1 MIQDSVTTNSE
12 GDIQAEKPNI
22 MQSSATPGGLSHQNQ
37 DLNDISTLTETA
49 NPGILIGNMPGP
61 QTYDPNLALMDSLF
75 PHDGSLGDFLAD
87 VMMPVS
93 PANMAPSIASG
104 YGPAEVRDVL
114 DYGIDNNFDL
124 NDFDF
129 GMLNSYDLAAWA
141 PQVPQIQ
148 AAPLAQNPITEDS
161 SYPPSRSEETQHL
174 DVNKLSIEAFQRS
187 VWRWTPGQSD
197 RAHCEQNNLSVPSDV
212 GVKVFQGPCEER
224 IAQQARDKIM
234 GMLFATCEQSV
245 IAGIISHFPSAEL
258 LDSLMQQYLHV
269 HMNFP
274 DSWIHIPTFSP
285 STTKP
290 ELLTMLIACGA
301 VNQSVP
307 AIRKLGFALDEAVR
321 LALPK
326 SYEADNRRTRDLDI
340 SQAYALQLDVG
351 SWSGNKR
358 KMELAESHP
367 LQLITMMRRSGR
379 FRKVRPTS
387 AAPTFADSGDVL
399 EEKWRA
405 WVESESFKRLA
416 FHVMIHDSQTS
427 MSFLI
432 PPLITYNEISLDL
445 PSAPALWQAKTAS
458 AWREAYLAQDLGG
471 RKVPNLTGCI
481 QDAHQLLDCGDR
493 VDMVYTTTIV
503 LHRLWS
509 LVWDCRQLSS
519 AQKHQAVHSPK
530 PTIGNS
536 LISSYWQQELAQV
549 LHSFW
554 MVASELETT
563 SSAATLVQEHLLLNI
578 YVSFE
583 ELQLFAGK
591 EGGQD
596 ARRVFPSLR
605 QWAESR
611 DSRQAVWHAG
621 QILRAAAMMKSDT
634 LRDFYAI
641 AVYHAGLTFWAYG
654 ILANESRR
662 PALHR
667 SASFVS
673 NGARPRLSS
682 VTQEMVYLDDQ
693 ETAESQR
700 FIALGRATP
709 ALQRRN
715 TTAGQVMGQSVGTFS
730 NAGEAIFLNDP
741 KSVMEVVTDVL
752 QQEYAG
758 GNARVVPPLVENL
771 THLMQDLS
779 NAATK
784 VSRKY

>member
-1 MIQDSVTTNSE
+1 MEQTETSRDLVHQD
-12 GDIQAEKPNI
+12 
-22 MQSSATPGGLSHQNQ
+22 Q
-37 DLNDISTLTETA
+37 DLNDMTSLTEGTDT
-49 NPGILIGNMPGP
+49 GTLMGNMPDP
-61 QTYDPNLALMDSLF
+61 QAYDQNLALMDSLF
-75 PHDGSLGDFLAD
+75 THDGSLGDFLAD
-87 VMMPVS
+87 VMMPIS
-93 PANMAPSIASG
+93 PANMAPSVASG
-104 YGPAEVRDVL
+104 YGPMEVRDVL
-114 DYGIDNNFDL
+114 DYGIDTNFDM

-129 GMLNSYDLAAWA
+129 GLLNSYNLAAWA
-141 PQVPQIQ
+141 PPTAQTQ
-148 AAPLAQNPITEDS
+148 AFPVAQHLITEDP

-187 VWRWTPGQSD
+187 IWRWTPVQSD
-197 RAHCEQNNLSVPSDV
+197 RAGCEQNNLSIPSDV
-212 GVKVFQGPCEER
+212 GVKIVQGPCEER
-224 IAQQARDKIM
+224 LGQQARDKIM
-234 GMLFATCEQSV
+234 GMLFATCEQSA
-245 IAGIISHFPSAEL
+245 ISAIISHFPSAEL
-258 LDSLMQQYLHV
+258 LDSLMQHYLHL
-269 HMNFP
+269 HMNHT
-274 DSWIHIPTFSP
+274 DTWIHLPTFSP
-285 STTKP
+285 NTTKP
-290 ELLTMLIACGA
+290 DLLTMVIACGA
-301 VNQSVP
+301 VSQSVP

-367 LQLITMMRRSGR
+367 LQLITMLRRSGR

-387 AAPTFADSGDVL
+387 AAPTFGDSGELL
-399 EEKWRA
+399 EDKWRA

-416 FHVMIHDSQTS
+416 FHVMIHDAQTS
-427 MSFLI
+427 MSFLV

-445 PSAPALWQAKTAS
+445 PSAPALWHAKTAT
-458 AWREAYLAQDLGG
+458 AWRDAYLAQDLAG
-471 RKVPNLTGCI
+471 RRVPNLAGCI

-493 VDMVYTTTIV
+493 VDMSYTTTIV

-519 AQKHQAVHSPK
+519 AQRHQTVQTPK

-536 LISSYWQQELAQV
+536 LISSYWQQELGQV

-563 SSAATLVQEHLLLNI
+563 SSSATLIQEHLLLNI

-621 QILRAAAMMKSDT
+621 QIMRAASMMTADT

-654 ILANESRR
+654 ILANDYSKR
-662 PALHR
+662 PAAAAALQR

-673 NGARPRLSS
+673 NAASRPRLSS
-682 VTQEMVYLDDQ
+682 MSQETVFLDDQ

-709 ALQRRN
+709 ALRRRN
-715 TTAGQVMGQSVGTFS
+715 GLAVAAGGGQQQQQAINQSVRDFS
-730 NAGEAIFLNDP
+730 SDVDEAIFLNDP

-752 QQEYAG
+752 QQKYAG
-758 GNARVVPPLVENL
+758 GNNNTCVAPPLVENL

-784 VSRKY
+784 VSRKQ